1 MSIVIIENENNEKEW
16 VKMEKAN
23 NWYIVYHYVNN
34 NVQRKCMIDDF
45 LTAVEYLKEWKTYF
59 E

>member
-1 MSIVIIENENNEKEW
+1 MTIVIIENENNNEW

-23 NWYIVYHYVNN
+23 GWYIVYHYVHN
-34 NVQRKCMIDDF
+34 NVQRKCMLDDF
-45 LTAVEYLKEWKTYF
+45 LTAVEYLKEWRTFF

>member
-1 MSIVIIENENNEKEW
+1 MTIVIIENENEW

-34 NVQRKCMIDDF
+34 NVQRKCRYDDF
-45 LTAVEYLKEWKTYF
+45 YMAVETMKEWQTFF

>member
-1 MSIVIIENENNEKEW
+1 MNIVIIENENNENEW

-23 NWYIVYHYVNN
+23 SFYIVYHFVNN
-34 NVQRKCMIDDF
+34 NVVRKCMLDDF
-45 LTAVEYLKEWKTYF
+45 LTAVEYLKEWKTFF

>member
-1 MSIVIIENENNEKEW
+1 MNIVIIENENNENEW
-16 VKMEKAN
+16 LKMEKAN

-34 NVQRKCMIDDF
+34 NVQRKCMLDDF
-45 LTAVEYLKEWKTYF
+45 LSAVEYLKEWQTYF

>member
-1 MSIVIIENENNEKEW
+1 MTIVVIENENNNEW

-23 NWYIVYHYVNN
+23 GWYIVYHYIHN
-34 NVQRKCMIDDF
+34 NVQRKCMLDDF
-45 LTAVEYLKEWKTYF
+45 LSAVEYLKEWQTFF